1 MEWPCDTFVS
11 FDSQGNKL
19 QQRKIMTSSR
29 HSVEFYG
36 GVLDSMDN
44 RQGLSERGSRT
55 NSMVGQLTKMMT
67 DQQEAFNNFL
77 KETAKT
83 EKAIQDQVTKIQEE
97 VTSLRQD
104 VSSMKEAQISGR
116 RSTNLKKKLDTKLT
130 VSKFAHTVMNGCG

>member
-1 MEWPCDTFVS
+1 
-11 FDSQGNKL
+11 
-19 QQRKIMTSSR
+19 MTSSR

-77 KETAKT
+77 KK
-83 EKAIQDQVTKIQEE
+83 Q
-97 VTSLRQD
+97 
-104 VSSMKEAQISGR
+104 
-116 RSTNLKKKLDTKLT
+116 LKRKKLYKIRLQRFKKRSHRCDRMYQ
-130 VSKFAHTVMNGCG
+130 A